1 MEKSKLNISVVSYLN
16 SLPFVAG
23 LEQEKIKQQYNI
35 SKDIPSICA
44 EKVINGSADIGLMPI
59 AMLPKVKG
67 GNVITDY
74 CISANGEVGSV
85 LLVSNDPLEEI
96 EVITKDNESRTSVT
110 LARILIENHWKKEVT
125 WKEESDHFLDL
136 QKNEGLVIIGDRALK
151 YSSQFKYVYD
161 LAGEWKKFTGLP
173 FVFACWIANKAIDN
187 EDIKN
192 LNESFSEGLKHRNE
206 IAKKIET
213 GHPTIST
220 LSYLKEYIKYDLNE
234 EAKKGMNLFLE
245 MMNQIESSFISR

>member
-1 MEKSKLNISVVSYLN
+1 MEKNKLKISVVSYLN

-23 LEQEKIKQQYNI
+23 LEQETIKQQFKI

-44 EKVINGSADIGLMPI
+44 EKVINGNADIGLMPI

-74 CISANGEVGSV
+74 CISADGEVGSV
-85 LLVSNDPLEEI
+85 LLVSNEPIEEI

-110 LARILIENHWKKEVT
+110 LARILIENHWKKEVK
-125 WKEESDHFLDL
+125 WKEESDHFLNL

-151 YSSQFKYVYD
+151 YSSQFKYIYD
-161 LAGEWKKFTGLP
+161 LAGEWKKYTGLP
-173 FVFACWIANKAIDN
+173 FVFACWIANKPIN
-187 EDIKN
+187 ETEIQT
-192 LNESFSEGLKHRNE
+192 LNACFAEGLKKRPE
-206 IAKKIET
+206 IAERSET
-213 GHPTIST
+213 GHPSITT
-220 LSYLKEYIKYDLNE
+220 LSYLNDYIKYDLNE
-234 EAKKGMNLFLE
+234 EARKGMKLFLE

>member
-1 MEKSKLNISVVSYLN
+1 MEKNKLKISVVSYLN

-23 LEQEKIKQQYNI
+23 LEQETIKQQFKI

-44 EKVINGSADIGLMPI
+44 EKVINGNADIGLMPI

-74 CISANGEVGSV
+74 CISADGEVGSV
-85 LLVSNDPLEEI
+85 LLVSNEPIEEI

-110 LARILIENHWKKEVT
+110 LARILIENHWKKEVK
-125 WKEESDHFLDL
+125 WKEESDHFLNL

-151 YSSQFKYVYD
+151 YSSQFKYIYD
-161 LAGEWKKFTGLP
+161 LAGEWKKYTGLP
-173 FVFACWIANKAIDN
+173 FVFACWIANKPIN
-187 EDIKN
+187 ETEIQT
-192 LNESFSEGLKHRNE
+192 LNTCFAEGLKKRPE
-206 IAKKIET
+206 IAERSET
-213 GHPTIST
+213 GHPSITT
-220 LSYLKEYIKYDLNE
+220 LSYLNDYIKYDLNE
-234 EAKKGMNLFLE
+234 EARKGMKLFLE